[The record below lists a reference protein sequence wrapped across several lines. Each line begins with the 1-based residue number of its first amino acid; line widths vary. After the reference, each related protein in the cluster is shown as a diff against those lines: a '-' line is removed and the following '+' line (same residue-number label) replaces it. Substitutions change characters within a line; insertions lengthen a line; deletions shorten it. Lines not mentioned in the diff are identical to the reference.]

1 MVSSEVASLFGVT
14 LAFHGMVLFARDG
27 RLRPLLAK
35 ACVALL
41 LGWHVL
47 ALIAPFVVLG
57 LAGDALRARSGGAS
71 PAAGARRALAAAVRS
86 PRLRF
91 GVAAGAACLLLL
103 GWNLASEYAAL
114 GGEVAPADLPSLRS
128 LLFRAGVDDTL
139 LRQHAAAVEWGA
151 YLREQLARVA
161 LASAPFAAARLLDLD
176 PADGARHAALAV
188 AGAALFAASLA
199 SLAALRERTA
209 AAALLLT
216 GWGWALAFRA
226 SAACTTSRRCSTS
239 ASRCC
244 CSRGGGATALRRFAA
259 PRRPPRPRGPP
270 RLPRPPRLPPLPGR
284 AAVGPGLAVLAA
296 LVFVLSAAQAG
307 SLGAGAEAAARQ
319 REVAS
324 DFEAIRA
331 VAGGRGI
338 DVGRIDA
345 ALSTYRIRD
354 YELTG
359 SFVNEDHAG
368 SAPGWRR
375 SLARSEF
382 ILLPADLGGS
392 LTPGNRRLFLY
403 RVADLDARFEAEAAA
418 EPAIASGF
426 GARIDGRALI
436 LFRDP
441 CRPPDAEP
449 PFRLE
454 AVAADAAD
462 LPPERRAAGFE
473 AFAFR
478 LGERGARL
486 GNRCLAIADLPDYAV
501 AGVRVGQR
509 AGGLAIR
516 EASLPVADA
525 SFPREAASWR
535 DGLAGREPALRAHF
549 DVYLEGRTLTWVRE
563 GYSEEDAAARFLL
576 HVTPADAADLPP
588 DRRAAGFDR
597 LDFAFGDRGARW
609 GGTCMAEA
617 VLPAYPV
624 ARVRTGQHE
633 DGVEVW
639 AGEFEV
645 GERLGTT
652 GG

>member
-1 MVSSEVASLFGVT
+1 M
-14 LAFHGMVLFARDG
+14 
-27 RLRPLLAK
+27 
-35 ACVALL
+35 
-41 LGWHVL
+41 
-47 ALIAPFVVLG
+47 LG

-86 PRLRF
+86 PHLRF
-91 GVAAGAACLLLL
+91 GAAAGAACLLLL

-176 PADGARHAALAV
+176 PADGARHAALA
-188 AGAALFAASLA
+188 ATGAALFAASLA

-216 GWGWALAFRA
+216 GWVWALAFRA
-226 SAACTTSRRCSTS
+226 SAALHDFE
-239 ASRCC
+239 AMFHV
-244 CSRGGGATALRRFAA
+244 GVPLLLFAGAATALRRLAA
-259 PRRPPRPRGPP
+259 PRRPPRPRGLS

-284 AAVGPGLAVLAA
+284 AAIGPGLAVLAA
-296 LVFVLSAAQAG
+296 LVFVISAAQAG
-307 SLGAGAEAAARQ
+307 RLGAGAEAAARQ

-563 GYSEEDAAARFLL
+563 GYSEEDAAARFFLR
-576 HVTPADAADLPP
+576 VTPADAADLPA

-609 GGTCMAEA
+609 GGTCMTEAE
-617 VLPAYPV
+617 LPAYPV
-624 ARVRTGQHE
+624 ARVRIGQH
-633 DGVEVW
+633 DGDGAEVW

-645 GERLGTT
+645 GGRLGAA